1 MCTLS
6 IYYLDPNNITVQRP
20 TFEKYTNPSPTIPHQ
35 HVHSTLAKIAH
46 LGIDYSPD
54 NFYKMYAD
62 MLATTSRVDFKLT
75 MEEISA
81 IKAKVKRYPDAQGKR
96 LSSMDAVLAYF
107 VTVLDRTE
115 DEPIQKIV
123 NVIEVRVIAKRA
135 NGHSP
140 FDEVPRCR

>member
-1 MCTLS
+1 
-6 IYYLDPNNITVQRP
+6 
-20 TFEKYTNPSPTIPHQ
+20 
-35 HVHSTLAKIAH
+35 
-46 LGIDYSPD
+46 
-54 NFYKMYAD
+54 MYAD

-81 IKAKVKRYPDAQGKR
+81 IKAKVKQYPDAQGKR

-140 FDEVPRCR
+140 LDEVPRC